1 MSFIA
6 EFYVFEKQQLNLY
19 SNKIYSKENTRKNV
33 HTMFRSNMDGL
44 LPVVAGMLLLPSWV
58 FILFVAAAAA
68 AAEPE
73 TARCLVLLVASAFWP
88 LALSV
93 GEEALAGAGRGVQLP
108 QQDRVAARQEP
119 MLLLLLLKLVAA
131 VVVVVAAAVVAVA
144 IAAVVAVAVAVE
156 ARHGRA
162 TVEKSLMKNGLPA
175 RFINYPGSAAVG
187 RANFKQSW
195 LTSFQI

>member
-1 MSFIA
+1 
-6 EFYVFEKQQLNLY
+6 
-19 SNKIYSKENTRKNV
+19 
-33 HTMFRSNMDGL
+33 MFRSNMDGL

-58 FILFVAAAAA
+58 FILFVAA

-131 VVVVVAAAVVAVA
+131 VVVVVAAVVAA
-144 IAAVVAVAVAVE
+144 AAVVAVAAAVE

-162 TVEKSLMKNGLPA
+162 TVEKSLMKSGLPA
-175 RFINYPGSAAVG
+175 RFINYPGSAGAG

-195 LTSFQI
+195 LASFQI

>member
-1 MSFIA
+1 
-6 EFYVFEKQQLNLY
+6 
-19 SNKIYSKENTRKNV
+19 
-33 HTMFRSNMDGL
+33 MFRSNMDGL

-58 FILFVAAAAA
+58 FILFVTAAVAAQA
-68 AAEPE
+68 K

-93 GEEALAGAGRGVQLP
+93 GEEALAGAGRGVQLS

-119 MLLLLLLKLVAA
+119 MLLLKLVAA
-131 VVVVVAAAVVAVA
+131 VVVVVAAVVAA
-144 IAAVVAVAVAVE
+144 AAVVAVAAAVE

>member
-1 MSFIA
+1 MYLKNNNLICTPIKFIP
-6 EFYVFEKQQLNLY
+6 K
-19 SNKIYSKENTRKNV
+19 KTTRKSV

-58 FILFVAAAAA
+58 FILFVAA

-119 MLLLLLLKLVAA
+119 MLLLKLVAA
-131 VVVVVAAAVVAVA
+131 VVVVVAAVVAA
-144 IAAVVAVAVAVE
+144 AAVVAVAVAVE

-175 RFINYPGSAAVG
+175 RFINYPGSAGAG
-187 RANFKQSW
+187 G
-195 LTSFQI
+195 

>member
-1 MSFIA
+1 
-6 EFYVFEKQQLNLY
+6 
-19 SNKIYSKENTRKNV
+19 
-33 HTMFRSNMDGL
+33 MFRSNMDGL

-58 FILFVAAAAA
+58 FILFVAA

-119 MLLLLLLKLVAA
+119 MLLLKLVAA
-131 VVVVVAAAVVAVA
+131 VVVVVAAVVAVA
-144 IAAVVAVAVAVE
+144 AAVE

-175 RFINYPGSAAVG
+175 RFINYPGSAGVG

>member
-44 LPVVAGMLLLPSWV
+44 LPVVARMLLLPSWV
-58 FILFVAAAAA
+58 FILFVAA

-119 MLLLLLLKLVAA
+119 MLLLLLKL
-131 VVVVVAAAVVAVA
+131 VAAAVVAVA
-144 IAAVVAVAVAVE
+144 AE

>member
-1 MSFIA
+1 
-6 EFYVFEKQQLNLY
+6 
-19 SNKIYSKENTRKNV
+19 
-33 HTMFRSNMDGL
+33 
-44 LPVVAGMLLLPSWV
+44 MLLLPSWV
-58 FILFVAAAAA
+58 FILFVTAAAAK
-68 AAEPE
+68 

-119 MLLLLLLKLVAA
+119 MLLLVAA

-162 TVEKSLMKNGLPA
+162 TVAKSLMKNGLPA
-175 RFINYPGSAAVG
+175 LFINYPGSAADG

-195 LTSFQI
+195 LTTFQM

>member
-6 EFYVFEKQQLNLY
+6 EFYVYEKQQLNLY

-44 LPVVAGMLLLPSWV
+44 LPVVARMLLLPSWV
-58 FILFVAAAAA
+58 FILFVAA

-119 MLLLLLLKLVAA
+119 MLLLKLVAA
-131 VVVVVAAAVVAVA
+131 VVVAVAAAVVAVA
-144 IAAVVAVAVAVE
+144 AE

-175 RFINYPGSAAVG
+175 RFINYPGSAADG

>member
-6 EFYVFEKQQLNLY
+6 EFYVYEKQQLNLY

-44 LPVVAGMLLLPSWV
+44 LPVVARMLLLPSWV
-58 FILFVAAAAA
+58 FILFVAA

-119 MLLLLLLKLVAA
+119 MLLLLLKLVAAA

-144 IAAVVAVAVAVE
+144 VVAVVVVAVAVE

-175 RFINYPGSAAVG
+175 RFINYPGSAADG

>member
-44 LPVVAGMLLLPSWV
+44 LPVVARMLLLPSWV
-58 FILFVAAAAA
+58 FILFVAAAS

-119 MLLLLLLKLVAA
+119 MLLLKLVAA
-131 VVVVVAAAVVAVA
+131 VVVVVAAVVAA
-144 IAAVVAVAVAVE
+144 AAVVAVAAAVE

-175 RFINYPGSAAVG
+175 RFINYPGSAGVG